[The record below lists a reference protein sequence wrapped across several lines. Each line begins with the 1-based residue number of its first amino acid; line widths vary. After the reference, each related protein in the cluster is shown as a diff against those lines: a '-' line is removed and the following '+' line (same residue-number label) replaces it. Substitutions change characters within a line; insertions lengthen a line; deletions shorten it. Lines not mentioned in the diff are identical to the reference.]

1 MILSKL
7 STIRPSP
14 NGCNKY
20 FTTEARKLSFIQQY
34 NHGNYAQYQ
43 VVGKTLDN
51 NYMFELLL

>member
-20 FTTEARKLSFIQQY
+20 FTTEARKLAFIQQY

-43 VVGKTLDN
+43 VECWEDLGQ
-51 NYMFELLL
+51 